1 MSRFRLDLHEGSVVL
16 NSAGG
21 DVVSYPFCMAID
33 QRTFEDEARHGLPVI
48 LHRTLMSDRLTPV
61 LAYRALV
68 RADDRRAPSF
78 LFESVEQGGQGA
90 QVGRASVLGT
100 RPRLEVIAHGHQVTV
115 RDNAAGTEEVSR
127 ETDPLSVP
135 RRLASNIELGTPQE
149 TLPDSFC
156 GGWVGHIGYD
166 AVRWLEPG
174 KLSFDAAPEDDR
186 GLPDMHVGLY
196 EELVVFDHVS
206 KKIHVLVR
214 SDVGRWPE
222 VGQAF
227 ADASRRLDEV
237 STLLTESL
245 PQLDP
250 GIIDGD
256 LASHDTQECPSNFT
270 PERFKAAVEDVKEY
284 IAAGDVFQTV
294 ISQRFRRTTTADPFD
309 IYRALRVVNPSPYQI
324 YLQCEGCI
332 LVAASPEIL
341 CRVRDD
347 VVTSRPLAG
356 TRRRGRTEDEDLAL
370 EQELLSDEKERSEH
384 VMLVDLARNDL
395 GRACETA
402 SISIDKCMEIERY
415 SHVMHISSTVTGRL
429 RSDLDQWDALRAT
442 LPVGTVSGA
451 PKIRAMEIIDE
462 VEPTRRGPYAGGIGA
477 IGLAGGADIALAL
490 RTIVIPTEQVDGE
503 WVVDLQA
510 GAGIVL
516 DSDPTKEFDETMNK
530 SAALRRAVDLAERAF
545 GARGD
550 SV

>member
-1 MSRFRLDLHEGSVVL
+1 
-16 NSAGG
+16 
-21 DVVSYPFCMAID
+21 
-33 QRTFEDEARHGLPVI
+33 
-48 LHRTLMSDRLTPV
+48 MSDRLTPV

-68 RADDRRAPSF
+68 KADDRTAPSF

-90 QVGRASVLGT
+90 QVGRTSVLGA

-115 RDNAAGTEEVSR
+115 RDNESGTEQVSQ
-127 ETDPLSVP
+127 ESDPLSIP
-135 RRLASNIELGTPQE
+135 RKLASNVELGTPMDS
-149 TLPDSFC
+149 LPDSFC

-166 AVRWLEPG
+166 AVRWLEAG
-174 KLSFDAAPEDDR
+174 KLSFDSAPEDDR
-186 GLPDMHVGLY
+186 DLPDMHVGLY
-196 EELVVFDHVS
+196 EEIVVFDHVS
-206 KKIHVLVR
+206 KRIHVLVR
-214 SDVGRWPE
+214 SDVDRWP
-222 VGQAF
+222 GTDHAF
-227 ADASRRLDEV
+227 KDASRRLEQV
-237 STLLTESL
+237 TRLLTESL
-245 PQLDP
+245 VQLDP
-250 GIIDGD
+250 GFIEGD
-256 LASHDTQECPSNFT
+256 LASHDSKACTSNFT
-270 PERFKAAVEDVKEY
+270 PETFKAAVEDVKEY

-324 YLQCEGCI
+324 YLQSEGCI

-341 CRVRDD
+341 CRVRDEI
-347 VVTSRPLAG
+347 VTSRPLAG

-370 EQELLSDEKERSEH
+370 EAELLSDEKERAEH

-402 SISIDKCMEIERY
+402 SISIDRCMEIERY

-477 IGLAGGADIALAL
+477 IGLSGGADIALAL
-490 RTIVIPTEQVDGE
+490 RTIVIPTQQVDGE

-545 GARGD
+545 GAGGD